1 MQNNKKTESMY
12 WKGGIGTRLQ
22 SNENSV
28 FAAFNNSLYSRKKK
42 KIVIQ

>member
-22 SNENSV
+22 SNENTNLFQIHEV
-28 FAAFNNSLYSRKKK
+28 RKK
-42 KIVIQ
+42 IEQGNS